1 MIPAIEFKNITKQFG
16 NLKANDNV
24 SFAIRKNSVH
34 CILGEN
40 GAGKSTLMKILYGAY
55 QPDSGKLFVDGK
67 QQNFHTPHDAINA
80 GVAMVWQHFMLIDD
94 FSVLENVILGNE
106 PISGIKIDFKTAQK
120 KINDVITKFNL
131 GLNPDDKV
139 EKLSIAEQQKVEL
152 LKILYRK
159 PSIIIFDEPT
169 AVLSPVEVDEFFNI
183 ITKLKDSGNTI
194 ILITHKLREVIQIAE
209 RVTVLRQGKKVYEA
223 EATEID
229 EDILGKEIV
238 GDSSFEIASET
249 KLETDGEKKVAILEK
264 AGLSSGGYS
273 KLNDINLVLRA
284 GEISGI
290 CGVEGNGQNE
300 IVDILLQ
307 LLSVE
312 NGTAELNYSSVSVV
326 PDDRIKKGMISEYT
340 IGENVI
346 TRKMGFEIALKA
358 KLKKLSEILI
368 KSYDLRTP
376 DYFTPMGNLSGG
388 NQQKAIVAREIENQS
403 ELIIFSHPTRG
414 VDLKSSL
421 FIHDEIIHV
430 RNSGRAVLLVSSDL
444 DELFKL
450 SDRLIVLYNG
460 QTVKEYEPL
469 ELKSRLKDAESFTV
483 EVGKLMVG
491 AGIE

>member
-1 MIPAIEFKNITKQFG
+1 
-16 NLKANDNV
+16 
-24 SFAIRKNSVH
+24 
-34 CILGEN
+34 
-40 GAGKSTLMKILYGAY
+40 
-55 QPDSGKLFVDGK
+55 
-67 QQNFHTPHDAINA
+67 
-80 GVAMVWQHFMLIDD
+80 
-94 FSVLENVILGNE
+94 
-106 PISGIKIDFKTAQK
+106 
-120 KINDVITKFNL
+120 
-131 GLNPDDKV
+131 
-139 EKLSIAEQQKVEL
+139 
-152 LKILYRK
+152 
-159 PSIIIFDEPT
+159 
-169 AVLSPVEVDEFFNI
+169 
-183 ITKLKDSGNTI
+183 
-194 ILITHKLREVIQIAE
+194 
-209 RVTVLRQGKKVYEA
+209 
-223 EATEID
+223 
-229 EDILGKEIV
+229 
-238 GDSSFEIASET
+238 
-249 KLETDGEKKVAILEK
+249 
-264 AGLSSGGYS
+264 
-273 KLNDINLVLRA
+273 
-284 GEISGI
+284 
-290 CGVEGNGQNE
+290 
-300 IVDILLQ
+300 
-307 LLSVE
+307 
-312 NGTAELNYSSVSVV
+312 
-326 PDDRIKKGMISEYT
+326 MISEYT

-368 KSYDLRTP
+368 KSYDIRTP